1 VAPIVVMGVSGV
13 GKTTVGGALARRLGR
28 PFLDADDFH
37 SAEGVRKMSAGEPLT
52 DGDREPWLERMAK
65 ALCDEAARGR
75 APVLACS
82 ALSER
87 ARAVL
92 RAASPALVFVFLS
105 ADRAVVEARLRART
119 GHFMPPSLLDSQL
132 DALEEPR
139 DSVRVDAAEAVTA
152 IVERIVGALGKVG

>member
-1 VAPIVVMGVSGV
+1 
-13 GKTTVGGALARRLGR
+13 
-28 PFLDADDFH
+28 
-37 SAEGVRKMSAGEPLT
+37 MSAGEPLT
-52 DGDREPWLERMAK
+52 DDDREPWLERMAK
-65 ALCDEAARGR
+65 ALQNEAARGYV
-75 APVLACS
+75 PVLACS

-105 ADRAVVEARLRART
+105 ADRAVVEARLRARA

-139 DSVRVDAAEAVTA
+139 DAVRIDASEAVTA
-152 IVERIVGALGKVG
+152 IVERIVGALGKAG